1 MAGAT
6 KWGIASAGLISHDF
20 TNAIGAHSPAE
31 HKVVAVAARSLAD
44 AQSFAARHGI
54 ETAYGDYSA
63 LATDPE
69 VEVVYVGAINTT
81 HLSLARQFLAAGKAV
96 LCEKPLCMTLD
107 ETEELVSLARSS
119 GTFLME
125 AIWSRCLPVYQAV
138 REEVAAG
145 TVGQV
150 KQVIATFGDVI
161 SAPRMHQKAL
171 GGGTIL
177 DLGIYTIQAAQLVFG
192 GEEPVVTAAG
202 QLGEDGCDESAS
214 ITLTYSAGRTA
225 TLLTHSR
232 VKLPNEAVI
241 VGTKGK
247 MVVRSPMWTSTELEL
262 PNGQVRTWDL
272 PTGAKHSFNFT
283 NSANM
288 AHESA
293 HVRACLLAGSAESP
307 LLPLQ
312 ESLTIARIMETAR
325 KQIGVRYPQDK

>member
-1 MAGAT
+1 M
-6 KWGIASAGLISHDF
+6 
-20 TNAIGAHSPAE
+20 
-31 HKVVAVAARSLAD
+31 
-44 AQSFAARHGI
+44 Q
-54 ETAYGDYSA
+54 Y
-63 LATDPE
+63 
-69 VEVVYVGAINTT
+69 
-81 HLSLARQFLAAGKAV
+81 
-96 LCEKPLCMTLD
+96 
-107 ETEELVSLARSS
+107 
-119 GTFLME
+119 
-125 AIWSRCLPVYQAV
+125 
-138 REEVAAG
+138 
-145 TVGQV
+145 
-150 KQVIATFGDVI
+150 
-161 SAPRMHQKAL
+161 
-171 GGGTIL
+171 
-177 DLGIYTIQAAQLVFG
+177 QAAQLVFG